1 MTCVAQNT
9 KNIIIYLLVV
19 CLFQMGNIHTIPV
32 PQSSQ
37 TASTPDNTAS
47 ETVDKTNSMT
57 NDGTK
62 TPING
67 VENVGDVFK
76 SLVKNTG
83 STVSNVSSETGKC
96 LKEIAQAGGRATLAL
111 GYLCS
116 QLFDGLSATVATSSG
131 YLASGVRNIDDIVGD
146 LPILGTVTGT
156 LDAVM
161 THVSNT
167 VGEMSA
173 NGRKSRQKMIDGLR
187 EHLNRSSGRLPSNE
201 SSSTSS
207 DSGKSDSIAAAA
219 A

>member
-1 MTCVAQNT
+1 MTFVAQNS
-9 KNIIIYLLVV
+9 KNIIIYLLVG
-19 CLFQMGNIHTIPV
+19 CLFQMGNIHSIPV
-32 PQSSQ
+32 P
-37 TASTPDNTAS
+37 ANDAS
-47 ETVDKTNSMT
+47 EMVDKTNSMT
-57 NDGTK
+57 NDGEK

-67 VENVGDVFK
+67 VEPVGDVFK
-76 SLVKNTG
+76 SLIKNTG
-83 STVSNVSSETGKC
+83 SAVSNVSSETGQS

-111 GYLCS
+111 GYLVS

-173 NGRKSRQKMIDGLR
+173 NGRKSRQKMFDGLR
-187 EHLNRSSGRLPSNE
+187 EHLNRSRLPSAEN
-201 SSSTSS
+201 SSASS
-207 DSGKSDSIAAAA
+207 GSGKSDATAAAA
-219 A
+219 

>member
-1 MTCVAQNT
+1 M
-9 KNIIIYLLVV
+9 
-19 CLFQMGNIHTIPV
+19 QMGNIHTTPV
-32 PQSSQ
+32 PQNTE
-37 TASTPDNTAS
+37 TASTPGNTAS
-47 ETVDKTNSMT
+47 EMVDKTNSMI
-57 NDGTK
+57 NDATK
-62 TPING
+62 IPING
-67 VENVGDVFK
+67 VENVGDVLK

-96 LKEIAQAGGRATLAL
+96 LKDIAHAGGRATLAL

-116 QLFDGLSATVATSSG
+116 QLLDGLSATVATSSG

-146 LPILGTVTGT
+146 LPILGTVTGS
-156 LDAVM
+156 LDTVM

-187 EHLNRSSGRLPSNE
+187 EHLDRSSGRLPSTG

-207 DSGKSDSIAAAA
+207 DSAKSDSVAAAA